1 MTVAP
6 VPDSKMLLGYNT
18 NGLAHH
24 DPFEAIVV
32 LAEIGYQ
39 SVAITL
45 DHGPLNPLAEAPRSN
60 ALPGTVLDAPQVQPA
75 SFTETLRGAI
85 AGVNDAQQKSGALAK
100 AFELGEPGADLA
112 KVMVASQQS
121 QIAFRAT
128 VEVRNRLVQA
138 YQDVMNMPL

>member
-1 MTVAP
+1 MTHSVNSILSQIRSYQGQVAQTRP
-6 VPDSKMLLGYNT
+6 MAAAD
-18 NGLAHH
+18 
-24 DPFEAIVV
+24 
-32 LAEIGYQ
+32 
-39 SVAITL
+39 
-45 DHGPLNPLAEAPRSN
+45 APRS
-60 ALPGTVLDAPQVQPA
+60 DAIAIQGGVGGMQGVGAPTGVAAP
-75 SFTETLRGAI
+75 SFGATLRNAI
-85 AGVNDAQQKSGALAK
+85 EGVNGAQQRSGALVR

>member
-1 MTVAP
+1 M
-6 VPDSKMLLGYNT
+6 S
-18 NGLAHH
+18 H
-24 DPFEAIVV
+24 
-32 LAEIGYQ
+32 
-39 SVAITL
+39 SVTSILSQIRTFQTQAS
-45 DHGPLNPLAEAPRSN
+45 NPLAETPQTN
-60 ALPGTVLDAPQVQPA
+60 ALQGLVAPQDVQGP
-75 SFTETLRGAI
+75 SFTDTLRGAI
-85 AGVNDAQQKSGALAK
+85 AGVNEAQQKSGALAR

>member
-1 MTVAP
+1 MSHSVTSILSQIRTYQTQV
-6 VPDSKMLLGYNT
+6 G
-18 NGLAHH
+18 
-24 DPFEAIVV
+24 
-32 LAEIGYQ
+32 Q
-39 SVAITL
+39 SVET
-45 DHGPLNPLAEAPRSN
+45 PQTN
-60 ALPGTVLDAPQVQPA
+60 ALQGLPGLGAPQDVQGP

-85 AGVNDAQQKSGALAK
+85 AGVNEAQQKSGALAR

>member
-1 MTVAP
+1 M
-6 VPDSKMLLGYNT
+6 S
-18 NGLAHH
+18 H
-24 DPFEAIVV
+24 
-32 LAEIGYQ
+32 
-39 SVAITL
+39 SVTSILSQIRTFQTQMGQPAVS
-45 DHGPLNPLAEAPRSN
+45 PLTEAPRSN
-60 ALPGTVLDAPQVQPA
+60 AIQGLVSPQEIQGP

-100 AFELGEPGADLA
+100 SFELGEPGADLA

>member
-1 MTVAP
+1 MSHSVT
-6 VPDSKMLLGYNT
+6 SILSQ
-18 NGLAHH
+18 
-24 DPFEAIVV
+24 IRS
-32 LAEIGYQ
+32 YQ
-39 SVAITL
+39 TQVGQPA
-45 DHGPLNPLAEAPRSN
+45 LNPLAEAPRSN

-121 QIAFRAT
+121 QIAFRTT